1 MMKNILFHIGFH
13 KTGTS
18 WLQNEFFEKSSCF
31 NTFSNQKNGQSELAW
46 PFIKDKENFILN
58 SNDLNSKEILQLFEQ
73 FSEVLNNKINVVSH
87 ERLSGNPH
95 NGGFDSLAI
104 SRRIKNIFP
113 NAKILIVIREQK
125 CFLLSNYYQYLSVG
139 GTASL
144 KKYLNAKY
152 DGKYS
157 YFSPNHIKYHFIIK
171 NYYETFGKKNVLVIP
186 YEMFKVDSK
195 LFLHTI
201 AKFVNVKANLN
212 NVDTSKKIN
221 NKSNFYVNYK
231 LRSLNI
237 FLTSNSIND
246 YYPLNIKLF
255 KVITKSI
262 KTIFGT
268 FVPSEFD
275 TKLRKK
281 QMEYIKE
288 WSKNRYE
295 ESNILTKKLI
305 NSNFNYCDINKYL
318 KSYD

>member
-1 MMKNILFHIGFH
+1 
-13 KTGTS
+13 
-18 WLQNEFFEKSSCF
+18 
-31 NTFSNQKNGQSELAW
+31 
-46 PFIKDKENFILN
+46 
-58 SNDLNSKEILQLFEQ
+58 
-73 FSEVLNNKINVVSH
+73 
-87 ERLSGNPH
+87 
-95 NGGFDSLAI
+95 
-104 SRRIKNIFP
+104 
-113 NAKILIVIREQK
+113 
-125 CFLLSNYYQYLSVG
+125 
-139 GTASL
+139 
-144 KKYLNAKY
+144 
-152 DGKYS
+152 
-157 YFSPNHIKYHFIIK
+157 
-171 NYYETFGKKNVLVIP
+171 
-186 YEMFKVDSK
+186 MFKVDSK

-221 NKSNFYVNYK
+221 NKSKFYVNYK

-295 ESNILTKKLI
+295 ESNILTKELI
-305 NSNFNYCDINKYL
+305 NSNSNDFDLNKYF
-318 KSYD
+318 KEYE